1 MNGAPQGG
9 SPRGAPTGPPPPPQQ
24 PGQQARLRTAPGTP
38 VPFTADEQAKLID
51 YLMDELDNSM
61 STHEDLEDKL
71 DEWDRLYL
79 GEPKQLKKTFPWP
92 GAANI
97 EIPII
102 GSHVDSIN
110 ARILNTVFGVEP
122 FWTIESLNAMMEP
135 YAKPVEAYLDWSR
148 WAEYNMYRTCRS
160 MCNELTKYGWA
171 WLKEGWDVY
180 TKNNIITSA
189 DGDFRR
195 SDEVVRR
202 PFVSHVLARDVI
214 QQAGVEDYEQAEW
227 ICHRVRL
234 TDTQLWRRK
243 LDNVYEHVDD
253 VLERKEDATR
263 FHVAMRSVPREFTMS
278 EEKLNTLYEF
288 WLDWPWRDMIIPI
301 KSVIHRESR
310 MAMST
315 VFNPYGWRPLKKASF
330 IYREGRRDHL
340 GICRKLMQLQ
350 EEIGSLHRQQLDNGT
365 IANTRFFVG
374 RKNVIRGNTQ
384 IWPGRFLPVNDPDK
398 DIKSI
403 QMGDIYQSQGV
414 LEQRALAYA
423 ERASGISDYQLGRE
437 STTAG
442 SRATA
447 TGTLAIIQEGNRRFD
462 LNVRDFRD
470 LMGDVGYDILALNQM
485 FRPRGMIFF
494 TQGQQEGGYTE
505 KILNLPPEFN
515 GAKLAIQLTAST
527 ASINKE
533 AEKQGLLALF
543 GIVTQYAERVTQAA
557 MAVYNPETPGEVKEF
572 LMKTVEG
579 SRIIMSRIIQTF
591 GEKDVDRILPEL
603 LMDEQ
608 AQNAI
613 GGFAGGP
620 EGGPA
625 NGGMAGVSGAAEG
638 NAGGSEAAA

>member
-1 MNGAPQGG
+1 MNGAPQGMQQG
-9 SPRGAPTGPPPPPQQ
+9 SPQPQ
-24 PGQQARLRTAPGTP
+24 LRVAPGTP
-38 VPFTADEQAKLID
+38 IPLTSGEREKLVD
-51 YLMDELDNSM
+51 YLLDELDNSM
-61 STHEDLEDKL
+61 SDHEDLEDQL
-71 DEWDRLYL
+71 DEWDRLYM
-79 GEPKQLKKTFPWP
+79 GEPKTQKKTFPWP
-92 GAANI
+92 GAANV

-122 FWTIESLNAMMEP
+122 FWSIEALNAMMEP
-135 YAKPVEAYLDWSR
+135 YAKPVESYLDWSR
-148 WAEYNMYRTCRS
+148 WAEFNMYRTCRS

-180 TKNNIITSA
+180 TKNNIVTGS
-189 DGDFRR
+189 DGDFQRR
-195 SDEVVRR
+195 DEVIRR
-202 PFVSHVLARDVI
+202 PFVSHILARDVI
-214 QQAGVEDYEQAEW
+214 QQSGVEDYEQGEW
-227 ICHRVRL
+227 LCHRVRL
-234 TDTQLWRRK
+234 TDTQLFRRK
-243 LDNVYEHVDD
+243 LDHVYDHVDE
-253 VLERKEDATR
+253 VLDRKEDASR
-263 FHVAMRSVPREFTMS
+263 FHTALRANPRQFSMS

-288 WLDWPWRDMIIPI
+288 WVDWPWRDMIVPL
-301 KSVIHRESR
+301 KVVLHREAKLALS
-310 MAMST
+310 A
-315 VFNPYGWRPLKKASF
+315 VFNPYGYRPIRKMSF
-330 IYREGRRDHL
+330 IFREGRRDHL
-340 GICRKLMQLQ
+340 GICRRLMQLQ

-398 DIKSI
+398 DIKAL

-437 STTAG
+437 SSTAG

-470 LMGDVGYDILALNQM
+470 VMGDVGYGILALNQM
-485 FRPRGMIFF
+485 FRPRGMIYFV
-494 TQGQQEGGYTE
+494 QGQKEGGYTE
-505 KILNLPPEFN
+505 QVLNLPPEFN

-557 MAVYNPETPGEVKEF
+557 MAVYNPETPGEIREY
-572 LMKTVEG
+572 LLKTVEG
-579 SRIIMSRIIQTF
+579 ARIIMSRIVQTF
-591 GEKDVDRILPEL
+591 GEKDVDKILPEL

-608 AQNAI
+608 AQQAI
-613 GGFAGGP
+613 GGFAGNSN
-620 EGGPA
+620 GGPP
-625 NGGMAGVSGAAEG
+625 NGGMAGVPNAPQG